1 MKYIYI
7 FLLLFCLRCSD
18 ILTPEQVIETERI
31 VLLEIFGYSLCSNC
45 PVADHAADSLYIE
58 FNGKLNVLEYHY
70 PMLGDTLSPQSET
83 NNRAQWYNVTTF
95 PTAFINGRIKRE
107 GAGENIIDIYRNYI
121 KSELSR
127 EPSVELELENIVS
140 GLSGIIKVYLKFTSP
155 DFIDFENSN
164 LFCILTED
172 SVFFKQSGAMDSIY
186 NHTVRL
192 FIPDGEGVP
201 ISENDTILEFP
212 YTFKPFWNMKQ
223 IEMVVFL
230 QNLITKEV
238 YQATGLKLDSILTSP
253 YSFHV
258 EASDTIQ
265 SINPGEEAVFSF
277 KLYNTG
283 TEDDVYMLEL
293 IGVGFPDSWLVQFC
307 YGNLCLI
314 SGLPYRVFETIAVG
328 EADTGIAVHVFTDTL
343 QTTGIMEFTFSSQSD
358 TTLVEKYNLSVVTSS
373 RKEERKK
380 MPMELYPSLQ
390 ELEGWREKYL
400 MLKEER

>member
-1 MKYIYI
+1 MKYITI
-7 FLLLFCLRCSD
+7 FLLFFCLECSE
-18 ILTPEQVIETERI
+18 ILTPEQIETERI

-45 PVADHAADSLYIE
+45 HFADHAADSLYRE
-58 FNGKLNVLEYHY
+58 FSGELYVLEYHY
-70 PMLGDTLSPQSET
+70 PQLGDTLSPQSET
-83 NNRAQWYNVTTF
+83 NNRAQWYNVTAF
-95 PTAFINGRIKRE
+95 PTAFINGRIRRE
-107 GAGENIIDIYRNYI
+107 GAGEKVIDEYRNYI
-121 KSELSR
+121 QLERGR
-127 EPSVELELENIVS
+127 EPPVNLELENSIFNS
-140 GLSGIIKVYLKFTSP
+140 SGILKI
-155 DFIDFENSN
+155 FIDYTNEDLIDFGDTR

-192 FIPDGEGVP
+192 FIPDGKGIS
-201 ISENDTILEFP
+201 ISENDTILELP
-212 YTFKPFWNMKQ
+212 YTLKSFWDRER
-223 IEMVVFL
+223 IELIVFL
-230 QNLITKEV
+230 QNLTTKEV
-238 YQATGLKLDSILTSP
+238 YQAAGLKLDSLIPTP
-253 YSFHV
+253 YSFYV
-258 EASDTIQ
+258 ETSDTIQ
-265 SINPGEEAVFSF
+265 NINPGEEAVFTF
-277 KLYNTG
+277 QLYNTG
-283 TEDDVYMLEL
+283 IEDDEYMLEL

-314 SGLPYRVFETIAVG
+314 SGLPYRVLETIAVG